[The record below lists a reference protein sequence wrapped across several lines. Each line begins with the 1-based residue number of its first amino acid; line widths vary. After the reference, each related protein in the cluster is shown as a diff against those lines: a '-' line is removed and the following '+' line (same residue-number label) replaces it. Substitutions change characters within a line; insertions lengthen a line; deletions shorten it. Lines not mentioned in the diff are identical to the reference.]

1 MRRRIILV
9 LLSLTIL
16 SVLGS
21 LQNLAESEQIARLEV
36 YNALPSPA
44 GLLALEEAITF
55 TFNRRVDCA
64 EAESAFTWQPAI
76 RGRLACDEYA
86 LTFEPLDHYQ
96 RDTSYSFAI
105 TPPLQAKDGAPLLD
119 PYRVTYLS
127 AGYLEVAEVF
137 PQPESKS
144 VPVDSAITVVF
155 DRPVVPLLAS
165 VSEDVLPHPLVLS
178 PATSGSGEW
187 INSAVYV
194 FTPAAPLASAAEYT
208 VAIAPDLAAVDGA
221 GLASAFRWS
230 FTTEA
235 PSVVSIHPR
244 PTSRRSWDRWDD
256 IRLNPRIQLRFNQ
269 AMDRP
274 VVEQAFYFRA
284 GLESEAVDVAG
295 AFEWAEDGKGF
306 AFIPD
311 VRLWYDTE
319 YEAGFPAGQ
328 KFSRTGRSW
337 SYRTVRRPAIARTYP
352 ANGAIDVSSG
362 GFSLHFASP
371 MNIDSL
377 RERIQIHPE
386 PHAIT
391 RDYYSNFN
399 DRYDIHFQARPSTQY
414 TIHVKPGMEDI
425 YGNAISEPYTF
436 RFTTGPPPSRV
447 ELKAPGRVGFYNANQ
462 QPPQLYITHRGV
474 HEVNLE
480 LYHVPTADFIRHISG
495 GSRRG
500 ADDDKASPPSLLQRW
515 SIESEVEENRTNY
528 ELLQLGDSGPISS
541 DTDQPLAR
549 GVYLLKALSPELDEW
564 NREQWHFLNV
574 SNAVLTLKLA
584 PDRLTIW
591 AVDIDSGAPIVGE
604 SISVYDQLGD
614 YLGDAVTDERGIGQL
629 HVWYT
634 PEIWSVGLT
643 AVLDSAEHFGIAN
656 SNWSDGMDPWDFDIS
671 GFSEQ
676 RGFETYLYMDRPVY
690 RPGQP
695 VYFRGILRR
704 KDDVVYMPPPFET
717 AQATLRNWHQGDVVE
732 KRVLNVSEYGS
743 FHGEFEIPTDAT
755 LGYYSISIAFP
766 KTDGEY
772 GRNSDRSRD
781 FLVAEYRLPEYQV
794 TLTAEELE
802 FVRGET
808 AAMELE
814 GKYFF
819 GGPLSNAD
827 GDFTVYARPYVFE
840 YSGDGYYDFSSSSS
854 YRGWYEESKRGEF
867 VAEGSLRTGVAGVAK
882 FSVGS
887 PLNDE
892 PGSQRLRVEASIRDE
907 TGQTITDT
915 ADIVVHEGLLYVGAR
930 PERYVSRV
938 GQDSVINIIAVDWD
952 SQPIAEQEIDVQVI
966 ERRWTRSQQQDLETG
981 RVKTSWDVEE
991 IPVTNGSVTTGANGK
1006 ARFMYQPPNGGSFH
1020 VIASTRDELGNS
1032 MSASTRTWV
1041 SSSTYVSWR
1050 HDSDKDIEL
1059 ISDRKEYRVGDKA
1072 QVLIASPFQGAA
1084 QALIS
1089 IERGDV
1095 LSTELVTLE
1104 SNSHIHEFEI
1114 VPEHAPNIFV
1124 SVFLIKPVDE
1134 HNPFA
1139 TWRMGR
1145 TQLQVDPE
1153 RYALS
1158 IEIDAEP
1165 DQAEPQDDVKFNLR
1179 VTDWK
1184 GDPVVAEVGLALTDL
1199 ASLSLGERNSEPLLD
1214 TFFGRQPLLIATS
1227 SALTKNADEFTS
1239 KVVETLATLDPAEDM
1254 YDCCFGGGGGS
1265 YSGPTT
1271 VPVPKSDFVDTP
1283 YWNPALITNEDGE
1296 ATFSVK
1302 LPDNLTTWRLDA
1314 RAITEGRAGQ
1324 FLVGENTFDLI
1335 SARPLLIRPVTP
1347 RFFTVGDVA
1356 QLAAVVNNN
1365 TASAVTVDVSILN
1378 ADGLEF
1384 ADPSSIM
1391 QRVAIPAGGRER
1403 ITWRATILDVDSV
1416 APKFAVFSDDRKHS
1430 DASISPVSQDENGN
1444 LPVYRYQAQET
1455 AGTAGALM
1463 EGGIRV
1469 EAVLLPRDS
1478 EVRAG
1483 SLDIRI
1489 DKSLAGVTNEALT
1502 YLESASRRYRE
1513 CATTIIS
1520 RFLPNIVSYRA
1531 IAELGLAKPESKTKL
1546 DKLVRQSLEDLYAR
1560 QGSDGGWSWCSY
1572 HKSHPPTTA
1581 YALIGMAEAKRLGY
1595 PVNQT
1600 VFWRAQRYLE
1610 RQLIAPT
1617 QEAETWRLNRQAFL
1631 LYALA
1636 SSGAPDVA
1644 QSAALFN
1651 HRARLNLDAI
1661 AFLTKALHIINPDDE
1676 RLDALGQMMLNRAVT
1691 RASGTFFEETY
1702 RDRWNWSSNLRST
1715 ALALDALLK
1724 IRPESELLPN
1734 IVRYLVGAREG
1745 PGFWASRQDT
1755 VWTIIALTNW
1765 MRHNGELMPEYAWS
1779 LAINDRQLAVGRALP
1794 ANALQTA
1801 YLRFDVAGL
1810 IRRETNLI
1818 EFQRDDGAGALY
1830 YTAHLNLDLPVD
1842 EIEPFNRGIE
1852 ISRSYAMLGDESSAP
1867 VSVAAIGDMVQVRLR
1882 IVAPNAL
1889 RYLVVEDFFPAGA
1902 EAINPDL
1909 ATSARLGAIPS
1920 GERIDARRNGW
1931 GWRYFDHIEFHD
1943 ERAVI
1948 YASYL
1953 PRGVYE
1959 FVYAIRPSIAGDF
1972 NVMPPVAQE
1981 MYFPEVYGR
1990 GAGTLFTITEN
2001 T

>member
-1 MRRRIILV
+1 MRRRIIR
-9 LLSLTIL
+9 LLFTLTALIL
-16 SVLGS
+16 FGS
-21 LQNLAESEQIARLEV
+21 LQNLAENERIARLEV
-36 YNALPSPA
+36 YDVQPSPA
-44 GLLALEEAITF
+44 GLLALDEAITF

-64 EAESAFTWQPAI
+64 EAESALTWQPAI

-86 LTFEPLDHYQ
+86 LTFEPLDQYQ
-96 RDTSYSFAI
+96 RDTSYTFAL

-119 PYRVTYLS
+119 PLRLTYLS

-144 VPVDSAITVVF
+144 VPVDSAITIVF

-165 VSEDVLPHPLVLS
+165 VSEDELPHPLVLS
-178 PATSGSGEW
+178 PATGGSGEW
-187 INSAVYV
+187 VNSAVYV
-194 FTPAAPLASAAEYT
+194 FTPAKPLASAAEYT
-208 VAIAPDLAAVDGA
+208 VLVATDLEAVDGA
-221 GLASAFRWS
+221 AIASAFRWS

-235 PSVVSIHPR
+235 PSVTTVNPR
-244 PTSRRSWDRWDD
+244 PTSDALP
-256 IRLNPRIQLRFNQ
+256 LNPRIQLRFNQ
-269 AMDRP
+269 VMDRP
-274 VVEQAFYFRA
+274 VVERAFFFRA
-284 GLESEAVDVAG
+284 GKEPDAREIKG
-295 AFEWAEDGKGF
+295 AFEWAEDDKGF
-306 AFIPD
+306 AFVPNE
-311 VRLWYDTE
+311 RLQPEKNYKV
-319 YEAGFPAGQ
+319 GFPPGLT
-328 KFSRTGRSW
+328 FSPKGYAWT
-337 SYRTVRRPAIARTYP
+337 YKTVPLPAIKGTYP
-352 ANGAIDVSSG
+352 EDGSADIPTG
-362 GFSLHFASP
+362 GFSIFFASP
-371 MNIDSL
+371 MNIETL
-377 RERIQIHPE
+377 RDKITIEPAPAVPPSDYFSRFSER
-386 PHAIT
+386 
-391 RDYYSNFN
+391 YSMSF
-399 DRYDIHFQARPSTQY
+399 DAQPSSEY

-436 RFTTGPPPSRV
+436 TFATGPLPPRV
-447 ELKAPGRVGFYNANQ
+447 ELKAPGPVGFYNANH
-462 QPPQLYITHRGV
+462 QPTQLYITHRGV

-480 LYHVPTADFIRHISG
+480 LYHVPTNDFVRHITG
-495 GSRRG
+495 GTRRG
-500 ADDDKASPPSLLQRW
+500 ADDDKASARSLLQRW

-541 DTDQPLAR
+541 ETDQPLAR
-549 GVYLLKALSPELDEW
+549 GVYLLKVFSPELDEW
-564 NREQWHFLNV
+564 NRERWHFLNV

-591 AVDIDSGAPIVGE
+591 AVDVDSGAPIVGE
-604 SISVYDQLGD
+604 SLSVYDQLGE
-614 YLGDAVTDERGIGQL
+614 YIGDTVTDERGIAQL
-629 HVWYT
+629 HIWYDPGILYT
-634 PEIWSVGLT
+634 GLT
-643 AVLDSAEHFGIAN
+643 AALDSDEYFGIGYSRWSPGMGAWDAN
-656 SNWSDGMDPWDFDIS
+656 RPGYYSLPAF
-671 GFSEQ
+671 Q
-676 RGFETYLYMDRPVY
+676 TYLYMDRPVY

-717 AQATLRNWHQGDVVE
+717 VQATLRNWYQGDVVE

-755 LGYYSISIAFP
+755 LGYYSISIDFP
-766 KTDGEY
+766 KSDGEY

-781 FLVAEYRLPEYQV
+781 FLVAEYRLPEYQA
-794 TLTAEELE
+794 TLNAEEPE

-808 AAMELE
+808 ATVELE
-814 GKYFF
+814 GKYYF

-827 GDFTVYARPYVFE
+827 GDFTVYATPYVFE
-840 YSGDGYYDFSSSSS
+840 YSADGYYDFSSSSS
-854 YRGWYEESKRGEF
+854 YRGWYEQSKRGEI
-867 VAEGSLRTGVAGVAK
+867 VAEGSLRTDAAGIAK
-882 FSVGS
+882 FSVGR

-907 TGQTITDT
+907 TGQTITDSVDLV
-915 ADIVVHEGLLYVGAR
+915 AHQGLLYVGAR

-938 GQDSVINIIAVDWD
+938 GQDSLINIIAVDWD
-952 SQPIAEQEIDVQVI
+952 SQPVAAQEIDVRVV

-991 IPVTNGSVTTGANGK
+991 IPVTSGSVTTGADGK
-1006 ARFMYQPPNGGSFH
+1006 ARYAFPPPNGGSFH
-1020 VIASTRDELGNS
+1020 IIVSTRDELGNRV
-1032 MSASTRTWV
+1032 SASTRAWV
-1041 SSSTYVSWR
+1041 SSRSYIRWR
-1050 HDSDKDIEL
+1050 KDDDKSIEL
-1059 ISDRKEYRVGDKA
+1059 VADKKAYRVGDKA

-1114 VPEHAPNIFV
+1114 LPEHAPNIFV

-1134 HNPFA
+1134 HNPVA
-1139 TWRMGR
+1139 AWRMGR

-1165 DQAEPQDDVKFNLR
+1165 DQAEPQDDVIFHLR

-1184 GDPVVAEVGLALTDL
+1184 GDPVVAEVGVGLTDL
-1199 ASLSLGERNSEPLLD
+1199 AALSLGERNSEPLLD
-1214 TFFGRQPLLIATS
+1214 SFFGRQPLLIATS
-1227 SALTKNADEFTS
+1227 SAIINNADEFTAN
-1239 KVVETLATLDPAEDM
+1239 VVETLATLDPAEDRG
-1254 YDCCFGGGGGS
+1254 DCCFGGGGGS

-1271 VPVPKSDFVDTP
+1271 IPVPRSDFIDTP
-1283 YWNPALITNEDGE
+1283 YWNPALITNGKGE

-1314 RAITEGRAGQ
+1314 RAITEGRAGR

-1335 SARPLLIRPVTP
+1335 SARPLLIRPLTP
-1347 RFFTVGDVA
+1347 RFFTVGDEA

-1365 TASAVTVDVSILN
+1365 TGSAVTADVSVLN
-1378 ADGLEF
+1378 TDGLEF
-1384 ADPSSIM
+1384 ADSSSIM
-1391 QRVAIPAGGRER
+1391 QRVTIPAGGRER
-1403 ITWRATILDVDSV
+1403 VTWRATILDVDAV
-1416 APKFAVFSDDRKHS
+1416 APQFAVFSDDREYS
-1430 DASISPVSQDENGN
+1430 DLSISPVSQDENGN
-1444 LPVYRYQAQET
+1444 LPVFRYEAQET
-1455 AGTAGALM
+1455 VGTAGALM
-1463 EGGIRV
+1463 DGGIRV
-1469 EAVLLPRDS
+1469 EAVLLPRDT
-1478 EVRAG
+1478 EVRSG

-1531 IAELGLAKPESKTKL
+1531 IAELGLAKPDLKTKL
-1546 DKLVRQSLEDLYAR
+1546 DALVTQSLQDLYAR
-1560 QGSDGGWSWCSY
+1560 QRSDGGWSWCSY
-1572 HKSHPPTTA
+1572 HKSHAPTTA
-1581 YALIGMAEAKRLGY
+1581 YAMIGLSEAKRLGY

-1617 QEAETWRLNRQAFL
+1617 LQAETWRLNRQAFL

-1636 SSGAPDVA
+1636 SSGTPDVA
-1644 QSAALFN
+1644 HSAALFN
-1651 HRARLNLDAI
+1651 QRARLNLDAI
-1661 AFLTKALHIINPDDE
+1661 AFLAEALHIINPEDE
-1676 RLDALGQMMLNRAVT
+1676 GLDALGQMMLNRAVT
-1691 RASGTFFEETY
+1691 RASGTFFEESY

-1734 IVRYLVGAREG
+1734 IVRHLVGVRQG
-1745 PGFWASRQDT
+1745 PGFWSSRQDT

-1765 MRHNGELMPEYAWS
+1765 MRHSGELNPEYAWS
-1779 LAINDRQLAVGRALP
+1779 LTINDRQLAAGRALP
-1794 ANALQTA
+1794 ANALQRED
-1801 YLRFDVAGL
+1801 LRYDVAGL

-1842 EIEPFNRGIE
+1842 KIAPFSRGIE

-1867 VSVAAIGDMVQVRLR
+1867 VNGAAIGDMVQVRLR
-1882 IVAPNAL
+1882 IVAPNTL

-1909 ATSARLGAIPS
+1909 ATSPQLGAIPS
-1920 GERIDARRNGW
+1920 GERIDARRQGW
-1931 GWRYFDHIEFHD
+1931 GWWYFDHIEFHD
-1943 ERAVI
+1943 EKAVI
-1948 YASYL
+1948 YANYL

-1959 FVYAIRPSIAGDF
+1959 FVYTIRPSIAGDF

-1990 GAGTLFTITEN
+1990 GAGARFAISE
-2001 T
+2001 